1 MLEISE
7 VSKSFGAGP
16 AVLSGVSLKMAEGQF
31 TSLLGPSGCGKT
43 TLLRIVAGLLSAD
56 AGQVV
61 FNGKVSA
68 GPSRDKTFV
77 FQHFGLFPWRSVLDN
92 ASYGLELQG
101 VPKAERHEK
110 ARVLLKLL
118 GLERFE
124 SYYPGQISGGMQQR
138 VGLARALAV
147 DPKLVLMD
155 EPFGA
160 LDALTRERLQHELEG
175 ICRER
180 GLTVLFVTHSIDEAL
195 FLSDSVAVMGIGPG
209 RILELIEVKLPRPRS
224 RSDVRSDPSYPAL
237 RAGIWSLLQNELMR
251 TQMGIE

>member
-16 AVLSGVSLKMAEGQF
+16 AVLSGVSLRMAEGQF

-61 FNGKVSA
+61 FNGKVST

-180 GLTVLFVTHSIDEAL
+180 G
-195 FLSDSVAVMGIGPG
+195 SD
-209 RILELIEVKLPRPRS
+209 R
-224 RSDVRSDPSYPAL
+224 AL
-237 RAGIWSLLQNELMR
+237 RHPLHR
-251 TQMGIE
+251 

>member
-1 MLEISE
+1 MLEVRGI
-7 VSKSFGAGP
+7 SKSFGGGIQ
-16 AVLSGVSLKMAEGQF
+16 VLSDVNLAMAPGGF

-43 TLLRIVAGLLSAD
+43 TLLRIVAGLID
-56 AGQVV
+56 PDEGEVIVAGE
-61 FNGKVSA
+61 KST
-68 GPSRDKTFV
+68 GPSQEKTFV

-92 ASYGLELQG
+92 AAYGLELQG
-101 VPKAERHEK
+101 VGKAERHEK
-110 ARVLLKLL
+110 ARGLLKTL

-160 LDALTRERLQHELEG
+160 LDALTRERLQYELEA
-175 ICRER
+175 ICVSR

-195 FLSDSVAVMGIGPG
+195 FLSDSVAVMGIAPG
-209 RILELIEVKLPRPRS
+209 RIVELIDVKLPRPRS
-224 RSDVRSDPSYPAL
+224 RADIRSDPSYAGM
-237 RAGIWSLLQNELMR
+237 RAGIWSLLQAELTR
-251 TQMGIE
+251 TQIGVE